1 MVEKCDGTKSIGFG
15 TDQLPGGQALPFE
28 FGVEMTCEGMSLE
41 ASVDTRIPG
50 ISLSAE
56 IGGDNQGSFTAFV
69 GPKAEAVLGDKDIAA
84 FTASAKAGAYVTG
97 NKEGVTDAGVKYEVK
112 VGGKIGAFSAAQKV
126 AEGNVSF
133 FPAPS
138 PSGGD
143 FGPLVAMA
151 P

>member
-1 MVEKCDGTKSIGFG
+1 
-15 TDQLPGGQALPFE
+15 
-28 FGVEMTCEGMSLE
+28 MTCEGMSLE

-69 GPKAEAVLGDKDIAA
+69 GPKAEAVLGDKNIAA